1 MIVALIL
8 QSAIV
13 QPLPQDV
20 WASVSVGA
28 SLAHTS
34 ETIEFLRAGVS
45 AVDGEVTLRRT
56 FRRLNDPPEVSW
68 ATSLTCHGVLE
79 AVDRLKTIPAPD
91 VVKPG
96 DTEEIVLDGEMYA
109 VRFKGRYGS
118 NTGEPVRFSS
128 TGGTP
133 LSKWV
138 SGTLSTLK
146 PCWSPTRLKVSG

>member
-1 MIVALIL
+1 MIVAFIL

-20 WASVSVGA
+20 WASLSVGV

-34 ETIEFLRAGVS
+34 ETVEFLKGDVTTA
-45 AVDGEVTLRRT
+45 DGEVRLRRT
-56 FRRLNDPPEVSW
+56 FHRLNDIPQVTW
-68 ATSLTCHGVLE
+68 ATSRTCSGVLA
-79 AVDRLKTIPAPD
+79 AVERLNTIPSPA
-91 VVKPG
+91 VVRPG
-96 DTEEIVLDGEMYA
+96 EPEEIVLDGEGYT
-109 VRFKGRYGS
+109 VRFNGRYGS
-118 NTGEPVRFSS
+118 NMGRPMEFSS

-146 PCWSPTRLKVSG
+146 RCWSPIRLK